1 MVIYMDMNYKNI
13 ELEHKLQN
21 ILQRAIDDKYIPGAN
36 LLVLKEG
43 QEVAYCE
50 AGYADIEKQTLVNR
64 DTIFRMYSMSKPVTA
79 VAIMILVERGLIDVA
94 DPVSSYLPGFNNQ
107 HVYADNEKVPVK
119 RTMMI
124 KDLLSMTSGL
134 PYPDSSN
141 PAGREAEQIFKDI
154 DDKLH
159 SDNPLTTLDIANSL
173 GECSLSFHPGDHWM
187 YGTSAD
193 ILGAVVEVVSG
204 MKYSE
209 FLKKELFEPLCMND
223 TDFYI
228 PNDKIDRFAKLYEN
242 IDDKFVELKTENLG
256 VIYPT
261 VKAPAFESGGA
272 GLTSTVND
280 YSRFATMLLNNGE
293 LDGIRILTPKTVEY
307 LISGELMPWQ
317 QEDLS
322 KGWESL
328 YGYTY
333 GNLMRIM
340 KNPGMSHVFGEV
352 GEYGWDGWLGTYFC
366 NFPKSDTTFLLMFQ
380 KKDAG
385 TTGLTRKLRNV
396 VISELSINNKT
407 NYNR

>member
-1 MVIYMDMNYKNI
+1 MDMNYKNI
-13 ELEHKLQN
+13 ELEHRLQD
-21 ILQRAIDDKYIPGAN
+21 ILQRAIDDMYIPGGN

-50 AGYADIEKQTLVNR
+50 AGYADIEKQTPVKR

-94 DPVSSYLPGFNNQ
+94 DPVSSYLPGFKEQ
-107 HVYADNEKVPVK
+107 EVYKDCEKVPVK
-119 RTMMI
+119 RSMMI

-134 PYPDSSN
+134 PYPDDSN
-141 PAGREAEQIFKDI
+141 PAGREVDEIFKEVVDR
-154 DDKLH
+154 LY
-159 SDNPLTTLDIANSL
+159 SDNPLTTLDIANAL
-173 GECSLSFHPGDHWM
+173 GQCGLSFHPGEHWM

-209 FLKKELFEPLCMND
+209 FLKKELFDPLGMKD
-223 TDFYI
+223 TEFYI
-228 PNDKIDRFAKLYEN
+228 PKDKINRFAKLYEN
-242 IDDKFVELKTENLG
+242 VEGRFEELKTENLG
-256 VIYPT
+256 VIYPI

-272 GLTSTVND
+272 GLTSTIND
-280 YSRFATMLLNNGE
+280 YSRFATMLINNGE
-293 LDGIRILTPKTVEY
+293 VDGVRILSPKTVEY

-340 KNPGMSHVFGEV
+340 KNPGKSHVLGEA
-352 GEYGWDGWLGTYFC
+352 GEYGWDGWLGTYFA
-366 NFPKSDTTFLLMFQ
+366 NFPNSNLTFLLMMQ

-396 VISELSINNKT
+396 VLSELS
-407 NYNR
+407 RGAD

>member
-1 MVIYMDMNYKNI
+1 MNMNYKNT
-13 ELEHKLQN
+13 ELEHKLHN
-21 ILQRAIDDKYIPGAN
+21 ILQKAIDNMYIPGAN

-43 QEVAYCE
+43 QELAYCE
-50 AGYADIEKQTLVNR
+50 AGYADIDNESLIKR

-79 VAIMILVERGLIDVA
+79 VAIMILVERGFIDVA
-94 DPVSSYLPGFNNQ
+94 DPVSSYLPGFINQ
-107 HVYADNEKVPVK
+107 HVNIDNKKLPVK
-119 RTMMI
+119 RSMMI

-134 PYPDSSN
+134 PYPDDSY
-141 PAGREAEQIFKDI
+141 PAGREADQIFKQI
-154 DDKLH
+154 DNKLY
-159 SDNPLTTLDIANSL
+159 SDEPLKTVDIANSL
-173 GECSLSFHPGDHWM
+173 GECGLSFNPGEHWM

-209 FLKKELFEPLCMND
+209 FLKKELFEPLGMKD
-223 TDFYI
+223 TGFFV
-228 PNDKIDRFAKLYEN
+228 PEDKQNRLSRLYEN
-242 IDDKFVELKTENLG
+242 IDGIFVELKTNNLG
-256 VIYPT
+256 IAYPMD
-261 VKAPAFESGGA
+261 KAPGFESGGA
-272 GLTSTVND
+272 GLASTIND
-280 YSRFATMLLNNGE
+280 YSRFATMLINNGE
-293 LDGIRILTPKTVEY
+293 LEGVRILTPKTVEY

-340 KNPGMSHVFGEV
+340 KDPGKSHVLGEV

-366 NFPKSDTTFLLMFQ
+366 NFPKSNITFILMMQ

-396 VISELSINNKT
+396 ILSELSLNE
-407 NYNR
+407 